1 MDIQRKQRYRQKINF
16 VTEKIIDIPKK
27 LQTDIEIDATLYRV
41 QIAIEGC
48 MDIVA
53 MLAKDKGKDVSDDYN
68 NIHALGKIG
77 VLNSKMAGNL
87 AKLNGLRNAIVH
99 KYNTFEE
106 SAVIKNIKTIQTTI
120 INFLEKVENEIKNKS

>member
-1 MDIQRKQRYRQKINF
+1 MEVQRKQRYRQKINF

-27 LQTDIEIDATLYRV
+27 IQTNIEIDATLYRV

-68 NIHALGKIG
+68 NIHTLEKIE
-77 VLNSKMAGNL
+77 VIDSKIAGNL
-87 AKLNGLRNAIVH
+87 IKLNGLRNAIVH

-106 SAVIKNIKTIQTTI
+106 STVIKNIKNIQSTI
-120 INFLEKVENEIKNKS
+120 IKLLERVENEIKNKS

>member
-1 MDIQRKQRYRQKINF
+1 MEVQRKQRYRQKINF

-27 LQTDIEIDATLYRV
+27 IQTNIEIDATLYRV

-68 NIHALGKIG
+68 NIHALEKIE
-77 VLNSKMAGNL
+77 VIDSKIAGNL
-87 AKLNGLRNAIVH
+87 IKLNGLRNAIVH

-106 SAVIKNIKTIQTTI
+106 STVIKNIKNIQSTI
-120 INFLEKVENEIKNKS
+120 IKLLERVENEIKNKS